1 MILRKE
7 RTKLETERER
17 EREREE
23 SCQSVQSE
31 RGLSIFVGAGSE
43 VKNT

>member
-17 EREREE
+17 EREKERERRVASQFKARE
-23 SCQSVQSE
+23 GYPYLSA
-31 RGLSIFVGAGSE
+31 RGVE
-43 VKNT
+43 